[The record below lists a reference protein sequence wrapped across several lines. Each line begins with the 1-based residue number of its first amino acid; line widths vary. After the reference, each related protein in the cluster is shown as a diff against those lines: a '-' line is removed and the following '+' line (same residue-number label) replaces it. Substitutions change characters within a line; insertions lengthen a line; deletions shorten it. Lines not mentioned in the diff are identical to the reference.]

1 MRLHDMYLSI
11 LIPTYNRS
19 KSLKKTLTALVGQIE
34 KITSH
39 DVEVIVSDN
48 DSTDDTKS
56 VVEAFAANLKSVR
69 LIYFKNAKNIGFDA
83 NVNEAMS
90 HASGEYSWLLS
101 DDDEILDSAVQ
112 VVISNLRRY
121 GGPDLRFAFINYSI
135 HQGGFDVPGGYEGA
149 LTKLIDGRDL
159 FSEVKLTN
167 TFVSSN
173 VFRTECWRGV
183 EANKYYGSL
192 WVHLFAAREVL
203 KIGKALIIGEPQ
215 IRMMQSG
222 LLESRREKKDSAEH
236 LDYYTNAHFKL
247 CDFVRSLTSHGYSG
261 ATVDILSRHCTS
273 GEYGHIF
280 NLKLVQN
287 ESEFWRSVVFAKML
301 IQAGMNT
308 PMGLVGKIALLFIP
322 SFAFRMARSA
332 KRHIQGRS

>member
-1 MRLHDMYLSI
+1 MYLSI

-19 KSLKKTLTALVGQIE
+19 KSLKKTLTALVGQVE
-34 KITSH
+34 KITS
-39 DVEVIVSDN
+39 DEVELIVSDN

-56 VVEAFAANLKSVR
+56 VVEAFIDEFKSVR
-69 LIYFKNAKNIGFDA
+69 LIYFKNVKNIGFDA
-83 NVNEAMS
+83 NVNEAIS

-121 GGPDLRFAFINYSI
+121 GGSNLRFAFINYSI
-135 HQGGFDVPGGYEGA
+135 HQCGVDMPSGYEGV

-159 FSEVKLTN
+159 FSEVKLIN

-173 VFRTECWRGV
+173 IFRTECWRGV
-183 EANKYYGSL
+183 EVNKYFGSL
-192 WVHLFAAREVL
+192 WVHVFAAREVL

-215 IRMMQSG
+215 IRMMQPG
-222 LLESRREKKDSAEH
+222 LLESRREKKDSAEY
-236 LDYYTNAHFKL
+236 LDYYTDAHFKL
-247 CDFVRSLTSHGYSG
+247 CNFVRSLTSHGYSD
-261 ATVDILSRHCTS
+261 ATVDTLSRHCTS

-287 ESEFWRSVVFAKML
+287 KSEFWRSVVFAKML
-301 IQAGMNT
+301 VQAGMNNAI
-308 PMGLVGKIALLFIP
+308 GLMGKIALLFIP
-322 SFAFRMARSA
+322 SFLFRIARSA
-332 KRHIQGRS
+332 KRYIQGRN